1 MSQTPERELSVTE
14 MLLMMMSIVPSLACV
29 GIAGLLVLRNLD
41 GWGWFLFVAIC
52 IFPRIRT
59 GKAALEKEID

>member
-1 MSQTPERELSVTE
+1 MNETAEKELSVTE
-14 MLLMMMSIVPSLACV
+14 MFLMMTTIVPSLACV

-52 IFPRIRT
+52 LFPRIRT
-59 GKAALEKEID
+59 GRAAREKEFD

>member
-1 MSQTPERELSVTE
+1 MNETPEKDLSITE

-52 IFPRIRT
+52 LFPRIRT
-59 GKAALEKEID
+59 GKAALEKNDD

>member
-1 MSQTPERELSVTE
+1 MNQTPEKELSVTE

-29 GIAGLLVLRNLD
+29 SIAGLLVLRNLD

-59 GKAALEKEID
+59 GRAAREKEID